1 MTLTELDKD
10 IQTMT
15 YNEGQIQLVRNI
27 ISTNYESL
35 EELIIMLRA
44 WSDKL
49 QKETDK
55 VNKKYEGLKK

>member
-55 VNKKYEGLKK
+55 VNKKYEGLRK

>member
-35 EELIIMLRA
+35 DELIIMLRA

-55 VNKKYEGLKK
+55 VNKKYEGLRK